1 MSLMAGGVGLN
12 LTAANHLLLLDPAWN
27 PAIESQCFDRTH
39 RMGQTKETFIYKFI
53 TKNSIEEKMVAIQNR
68 KKELI
73 TGAFNIGNEERRRQR
88 IADIRNIFDLN

>member
-1 MSLMAGGVGLN
+1 
-12 LTAANHLLLLDPAWN
+12 
-27 PAIESQCFDRTH
+27 
-39 RMGQTKETFIYKFI
+39 MGQTKETFIYKFI

-88 IADIRNIFDLN
+88 IADIRNIFDLNWNSTETEHILLHTIR